1 MVTMLIAPLMSCS
14 ARLPVYLLLIG
25 AFIPGTTYLGGLV
38 SLQGVVLL
46 AMSSVGALVA
56 VPTAWAMKKTIF
68 RSETPPFVME
78 LPTYKIPSAPRR
90 PLSRV

>member
-1 MVTMLIAPLMSCS
+1 MSCS

-25 AFIPGTTYLGGLV
+25 AFIPATTWLGGWV
-38 SLQGVVLL
+38 SLQGLVLL

-56 VPTAWAMKKTIF
+56 IPAAWLMKKTIF

-78 LPTYKIPSAPRR
+78 LPDVQNSLAARCVAPR
-90 PLSRV
+90 L